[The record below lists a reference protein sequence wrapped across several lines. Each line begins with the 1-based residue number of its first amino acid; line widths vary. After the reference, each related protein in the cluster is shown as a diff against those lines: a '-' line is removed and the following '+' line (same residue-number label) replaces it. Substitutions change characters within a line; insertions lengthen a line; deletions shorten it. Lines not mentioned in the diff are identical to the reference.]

1 VAALHHDCCRLA
13 WSRGRGYVRQEDL
26 GDLMDDKAHELAVLK
41 AQASIRLEEIKAQ
54 DSAKE
59 VAGKAIGENGL
70 LYIFMI
76 VLVGVGASL
85 FLEGEKIAAVMG
97 LLGASLTAL
106 IQMLNGIAGTAA
118 KQEKPEFEVIKD
130 LIHRLDK
137 LDRAEQP
144 MQVDVEGSKVTVKK
158 GADIV
163 TAKG

>member
-1 VAALHHDCCRLA
+1 V
-13 WSRGRGYVRQEDL
+13 
-26 GDLMDDKAHELAVLK
+26 DDKTHELAVLK
-41 AQASIRLEEIKAQ
+41 AQAKIRLEELKAQ
-54 DSAKE
+54 DTAKE
-59 VAGKAIGENGL
+59 VAGKAIGEDGL
-70 LYIFMI
+70 LYIFLI

-106 IQMLNGIAGTAA
+106 IQMLNGIAGTAP

-158 GADIV
+158 GQDVV